1 MLNGR
6 NRPHYRL
13 VIPIVLSVVLAF
25 LLSGCLWGFV
35 TDADTG
41 DPIGGAT
48 VSYTDVN
55 GDTDST
61 TTNAHGLYSFDQA
74 DGPYPASGA
83 VEFEISAPGY
93 DPQTRTRL
101 VGYNDN
107 ANATLADLSSFW
119 EVQSFELAPTAAEPA
134 KIVFSSHRDG
144 NNEIYVMDADGSGQ
158 TRLTNNP
165 AIDEFPDWSPDR
177 SQIAFHTNR
186 DGGNYEVYVIDAD
199 GGGLTRLITNPA
211 YDAEPAWSP
220 DGSKIAF
227 ASNRD
232 GDFEIYVM
240 NTNGSGQTNLTGSA
254 GGDSLPS
261 WSPDGSLI
269 AFTTRRDGNDE
280 IYVMDDSGNG
290 QTNLTNNA
298 ASDRHSAWSPDG
310 SQIAFNSDR
319 DGNLE
324 IYVMD
329 DNGSDQTRLTHNGA
343 DDFAADW

>member
-13 VIPIVLSVVLAF
+13 VIPIILSAALAF

-48 VSYTDVN
+48 VSYTDAN

-61 TTNAHGLYSFDQA
+61 TTNAHGIYSFDQA
-74 DGPYPASGA
+74 DGPYPASGSVA
-83 VEFEISAPGY
+83 FEISAPGY
-93 DPQTRTRL
+93 DPLTKTRP

-119 EVQSFELAPTAAEPA
+119 EIQSFKLQPTAAEPA
-134 KIVFSSHRDG
+134 KIVFSSARDG

-158 TRLTNNP
+158 TRLTSNP
-165 AIDEFPDWSPDR
+165 A
-177 SQIAFHTNR
+177 
-186 DGGNYEVYVIDAD
+186 AD
-199 GGGLTRLITNPA
+199 G
-211 YDAEPAWSP
+211 YPAWSP

-227 ASNRD
+227 TSDRD
-232 GDFEIYVM
+232 GNLEIYVM
-240 NTNGSGQTNLTGSA
+240 NADGTGQTRITNNAAADVYPAWSPDGSKIAFTSNRDGNLEVYVMNANGSGQTNLTGSA
-254 GGDSLPS
+254 GEDSLPS
-261 WSPDGSLI
+261 WSPDGSEI
-269 AFTTRRDGNDE
+269 AFTTARDGNDE
-280 IYVMDDSGNG
+280 IYVMNDSGGG
-290 QTNLTNNA
+290 QTNLTNDPAN
-298 ASDRHSAWSPDG
+298 DRHPTWSPDG
-310 SQIAFNSDR
+310 SQIAFNSSR

-329 DNGSDQTRLTHNGA
+329 DNGSDQTRLTHNSA
-343 DDFAADW
+343 VDYAPDW